1 MPEQNIPKF
10 TYKDLRSMFAAND
23 SKRDE
28 NLLPPDDVFRMTDQ
42 DYALDGCP
50 EHTLD
55 VYYPENVKDFVTV
68 VWFHGGGLIGG
79 QKDIPEGLKN
89 SGIAVVT
96 VNYRLLTKA
105 DISETIDDAAA
116 AVAWT
121 FNHIAEYGGSTDKI
135 IVSGHSAGG
144 YLTDM
149 IGLNKAWL
157 KKYDID
163 ADRIAA
169 LIPFSGQVV
178 THYNVREKMGLKPT
192 QPIIDEYAPLFFVR
206 PDCPPIVIISGD
218 RNQELYGRYEET
230 AYFWRLF
237 QEVGHKEAY
246 IYELDGFD
254 HGAMVEPGCHILKEY
269 VKKRFK
275 K

>member
-1 MPEQNIPKF
+1 MRKQISSLLLFLLVSIALQAQNYKLVKDIPYR
-10 TYKDLRSMFAAND
+10 TTGN
-23 SKRDE
+23 E
-28 NLLPPDDVFRMTDQ
+28 
-42 DYALDGCP
+42 YALSRCK
-50 EHTLD
+50 LD

-105 DISETIDDAAA
+105 EISETIDDAAA

-121 FNHIAEYGGSTDKI
+121 FNHIAEYGGNTDKI

-192 QPIIDEYAPLFFVR
+192 QPIIDEFAPLFFVR